1 MVVEAIRWKGERL
14 ELLDQRHLP
23 HEVSYLSLMDVSGVA
38 DAIRLMVVR
47 GAPAIA
53 VAAAFGVVLA
63 ARRALA
69 RGKPVL
75 PAVREAVALL
85 QDTRPTAVNLRYAL
99 EHMMRVVEAGAGLPV
114 DLQVAQLEAEA
125 SALQSF
131 DLAVNREIGARGA
144 PLLERCTGV
153 LTHCNTGTL
162 ATAGFGTAL
171 GVIRQAVLEGARF
184 RVYVD
189 ETRPYLQ
196 GSRLTAWELVT
207 EDIPA
212 TLLVDSAAAVL
223 MAQGQ
228 LQAVIVGADRVAANG
243 DVANKIGTYGL
254 AVLAQAHQIPFY
266 VAAPTATL
274 DPGVSEGHE
283 IPIEQRD
290 GKEVT
295 HVMDR
300 RLAPAGVQVF
310 NPAFDV
316 TPARCITAIITEV
329 GVLSPPFEGKI
340 LAAWRQG
347 EERRARWRGE
357 YPAAQRGG

>member
-1 MVVEAIRWKGERL
+1 MRVEAIRWKGERL

-23 HEVSYLSLMDVSGVA
+23 HEVSYLSLTDVSGVA

-63 ARRALA
+63 ARRAHL
-69 RGKPVL
+69 RGKSVSG
-75 PAVREAVALL
+75 AVKEALALL
-85 QDTRPTAVNLRYAL
+85 QETRPTAVNLRHAL
-99 EHMMRVVEAGAGLPV
+99 EHMHRVMELGLSLPV

-125 SALQSF
+125 IAMQSF

-153 LTHCNTGTL
+153 LTHCNTGAL
-162 ATAGFGTAL
+162 ATSGFGTAL
-171 GVIRQAVLEGARF
+171 GVLRQAIHDGARF

-196 GSRLTAWELVT
+196 GARLTAWELVT
-207 EDIPA
+207 EDIPT

-223 MAQGQ
+223 MQRREI
-228 LQAVIVGADRVAANG
+228 QAVIVGADRIAANG

-254 AVLAQAHQIPFY
+254 AMLARAHDIPFY
-266 VAAPTATL
+266 VAAPSSTL
-274 DPGVSEGHE
+274 DPTVEVGDA
-283 IPIEQRD
+283 IPIEQREA
-290 GKEVT
+290 KEIT
-295 HVMDR
+295 HWQDKR
-300 RLAPAGVQVF
+300 IAPEGVAVF

-316 TPARCITAIITEV
+316 TPARCVSAIITEV
-329 GVLSPPFEGKI
+329 GILTPPFDGQI
-340 LAAWRQG
+340 LRAWKQG
-347 EERRARWRGE
+347 DELRARSSVK
-357 YPAAQRGG
+357 AASRLA